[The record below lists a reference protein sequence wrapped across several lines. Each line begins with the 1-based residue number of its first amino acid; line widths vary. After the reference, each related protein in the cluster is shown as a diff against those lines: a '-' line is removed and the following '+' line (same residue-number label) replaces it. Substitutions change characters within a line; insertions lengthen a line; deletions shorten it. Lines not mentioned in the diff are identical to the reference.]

1 MNFKLRH
8 ICNLEFLIQTTNHT
22 YGFLPLSNIKST
34 LTNCLDIKSNSM
46 YYRHHGFTPYSIDL
60 SNVHIVKYF
69 GVIHISNENITTD
82 AAPNPG

>member
-1 MNFKLRH
+1 
-8 ICNLEFLIQTTNHT
+8 
-22 YGFLPLSNIKST
+22 
-34 LTNCLDIKSNSM
+34 M

-69 GVIHISNENITTD
+69 GVIHISNEKD